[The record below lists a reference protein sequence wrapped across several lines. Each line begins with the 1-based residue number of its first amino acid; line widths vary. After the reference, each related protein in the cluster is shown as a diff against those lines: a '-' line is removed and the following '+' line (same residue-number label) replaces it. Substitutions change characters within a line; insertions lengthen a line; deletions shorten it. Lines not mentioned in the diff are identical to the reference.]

1 MHQTNSQK
9 VSWTHSLRRNARRL
23 RRSTRH
29 MGRATLGVLGLLAAA
44 CGSDRVEPPVLGL
57 SKQGQHSQAL
67 RSRAHEVS
75 HLIVMG
81 DSISEGLGAQSQTM
95 SYAALL
101 YRNDDTMYPHERG
114 HDLVHQFGPGL
125 RYINVAHAGDTST
138 DVIRYQLASLSQRMT
153 QEAHAGRGVQEK
165 DGTWSVPGRVIVAM
179 TIGGNDVQQAMR
191 PNTNFTGPV
200 LTHSMINL
208 RAILDFFE
216 DRKHFPGGVSLYF
229 GNVYDVTDGEDQMH
243 ACMPGMAFPGMSDAL
258 EVWSSSYA
266 ELAAQRNATLVDL
279 LSLFRGHGFNFSNP
293 QNPYFDRRDTSLWV
307 YERDCIHPNNR
318 GHHKLR
324 RAFLDHINQDYPQL

>member
-9 VSWTHSLRRNARRL
+9 AAQSPTFGRCTRQLGRRARR
-23 RRSTRH
+23 
-29 MGRATLGVLGLLAAA
+29 MGHAALGALALLAAS
-44 CGSDRVEPPVLGL
+44 CGRDAHEAPIL
-57 SKQGQHSQAL
+57 SPSFQGQRSQAL
-67 RSRAHEVS
+67 TARSQDVT

-81 DSISEGLGAQSQTM
+81 DSISEGLGAQSPM
-95 SYAALL
+95 LSYAGLL
-101 YRNDDTMYPHERG
+101 YSNNDEMYPYERG
-114 HDLVHQFGPGL
+114 HDLIHRFGPGL

-138 DVIRYQLASLSQRMT
+138 DVILTQLDKLSRYMM
-153 QEAHAGRGVQEK
+153 QEAEAGAGVDIK

-191 PNTNFTGPV
+191 PWPNYTGPT

-208 RAILDFFE
+208 RRILDFLE
-216 DRKHFPGGVSLYF
+216 DPKHFPGGVSLYF
-229 GNVYDVTDGEDQMH
+229 GNIYDVTDGEDQAH

-279 LSLFRGHGFNFSNP
+279 LSLFRGHGFNFFNP
-293 QNPYFDRRDTSLWV
+293 ENPYFDRRDTSLWM

-324 RAFLDHINQDYPQL
+324 RAFLKHIEQDYP